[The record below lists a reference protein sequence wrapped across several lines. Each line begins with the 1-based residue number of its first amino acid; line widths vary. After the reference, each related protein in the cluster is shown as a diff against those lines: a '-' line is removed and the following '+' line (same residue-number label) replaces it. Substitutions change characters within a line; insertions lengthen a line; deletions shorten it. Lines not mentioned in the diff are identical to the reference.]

1 MSNSQLYSILLG
13 VVNGTLLAEE
23 QEIDFSRTA
32 NAQQV
37 DTVAKGFAGLS
48 PGSPMIEFD
57 VINAA
62 PQGGF
67 EFDAG
72 PYIASLTP
80 IPIQLIGPGGK
91 TIKTDAFI
99 ISDNGR
105 HGVNQQMR
113 YSFRMIAAIQQ
124 FK

>member
-1 MSNSQLYSILLG
+1 MVG
-13 VVNGTLLAEE
+13 VVGGALLAQE
-23 QEIDFSRTA
+23 QEIDFTRTTQSQA
-32 NAQQV
+32 V
-37 DTVAKGFAGLS
+37 DTVIGGYSGES
-48 PGSPMIEFD
+48 PGSPMLEVDIN
-57 VINAA
+57 NAA

-80 IPIQLIGPGGK
+80 VAIQIIGPGGK
-91 TIKTDAFI
+91 VMKGDGFI
-99 ISDNGR
+99 IQDNGR

-113 YSFRMIAAIQQ
+113 YNFRIRMPLKL

>member
-1 MSNSQLYSILLG
+1 MANSQLYSILVG
-13 VVNGTLLAEE
+13 VVGGVLLAEE
-23 QEIDFSRTA
+23 QEIDFARTA

-37 DTVAKGFAGLS
+37 DTVIKGFAGMS
-48 PGSPMIEFD
+48 PGSPMLEVD
-57 VINAA
+57 VNNAA

-72 PYIASLTP
+72 PYILSLTLVAV
-80 IPIQLIGPGGK
+80 QVIGPGGK
-91 TIKTDAFI
+91 VMKGDAFI
-99 ISDNGR
+99 IQDNGK

-113 YSFRMIAAIQQ
+113 YNFRMIMPMKL